1 MNRNQLWPS
10 NILKVVL
17 STVKNGVACLG
28 PAVGMVQSCAVK
40 MHRLGPVHLLLTPR
54 WFSWPVLR
62 LPPSPD
68 SACHPS
74 STSVQFNTDIQGM
87 KAKAGWR
94 EGEEETGRNVL
105 GWTPRSKD
113 EGPQMRKTMPSETMT
128 WLSSCILLSAAW
140 ISVEE
145 KGSSLSRLTD
155 SVRRLMPTDCAWA
168 SRNTSKRAALK
179 AFNLPRMG
187 ERGWRRK
194 LPQRC
199 QSPWASVYPTETTPD
214 GHPAP
219 ELRPQS

>member
-1 MNRNQLWPS
+1 MWLVWGQQWGWSSLVQWRCIALVPS
-10 NILKVVL
+10 
-17 STVKNGVACLG
+17 T
-28 PAVGMVQSCAVK
+28 
-40 MHRLGPVHLLLTPR
+40 
-54 WFSWPVLR
+54 FSWPHGSFPDLSSGFHRVLT
-62 LPPSPD
+62 LLVTHPPL
-68 SACHPS
+68 
-74 STSVQFNTDIQGM
+74 QFNSTLTFKEWRQRL
-87 KAKAGWR
+87 GWR
-94 EGEEETGRNVL
+94 EGEEETRRNVL

-187 ERGWRRK
+187 ERGWRRRK

-199 QSPWASVYPTETTPD
+199 RSPWASVYPTDTAPD
-214 GHPAP
+214 GHSAP